1 MITIRRIYIF
11 CASLLFISM
20 QGCASL
26 PDLSERE
33 TSQAISAE
41 ATTATALGKII
52 RAKAQDSS
60 DSDQHNAGIVVLG
73 EAKQALDTRLM
84 LINNAEQSIDIQ
96 YYIWRNDISGQ
107 LTAEALQQAAEKG
120 VRIRLLLDDFHTKPI
135 TPLLHQL
142 NAHQNIEVRLV
153 NPFMPRGA
161 VVLGFITDFD
171 RANRRMHNKSLTA
184 DNQAS
189 IVGGRNIGDDYFL
202 RGESDILFSDLDLL
216 AVGEIVSTISNEFDS
231 YWNSDS
237 AYPLELLEPDMAEK
251 TRPNMTQATYQ
262 PPHELES
269 FFKNNNITWAN
280 ATVVSDSPNKVLGNI
295 EEEERITFKLKEV
308 LGVPEQ
314 EVLIIS
320 PYFIPTKAGVKSLQN
335 IISNG
340 VQLSVLTNAFA
351 TNDVAIVHSGYAK
364 YRKRL
369 LNAGVRLFELRPAA
383 IPNPPVKDDE
393 NPTFSSSS
401 ASSLHAKTFIVDRH
415 RVFVGS
421 FNFDPRSANLNT
433 ELGLVVESEA
443 LGERMANKFLQET
456 PQQAYEV
463 ILDQHGDLTWL
474 ERDQDGN
481 IIKRH
486 TTEPGTTWFNRLAIR
501 FFSLL
506 PIDSLL

>member
-1 MITIRRIYIF
+1 MITIRGIF
-11 CASLLFISM
+11 IVCTYLLLVTM

-33 TSQAISAE
+33 ASYAIATE
-41 ATTATALGKII
+41 ATTTTALGQII
-52 RAKAQDSS
+52 QAQPNAKA
-60 DSDQHNAGIVVLG
+60 DQHNAGIIVLG
-73 EAKQALDTRLM
+73 EAKQALDARLM
-84 LINNAEQSIDIQ
+84 LINNAEQTIDLQ

-107 LTAEALQQAAEKG
+107 MTAEALQRAAQNG
-120 VRIRLLLDDFHTKPI
+120 VRVRLLLDDFHTKPI

-142 NAHQNIEVRLV
+142 NAHENIEVRLV

-216 AVGEIVSTISNEFDS
+216 AVGEIVSTISKEFDI

-237 AYPLELLEPDMAEK
+237 AYPLELLEPEAAK
-251 TRPNMTQATYQ
+251 KAQPNMTHTTYQ
-262 PPHELES
+262 PPHQLED
-269 FFKNNNITWAN
+269 FFQSNNITWAN
-280 ATVVSDSPNKVLGNI
+280 ATVVSDAPDKVLGNI
-295 EEEERITFKLKEV
+295 EEEERITYKLKEV
-308 LGVPEQ
+308 LGVPEH

-369 LNAGVRLFELRPAA
+369 LEAGVRLFELRPSA

-393 NPTFSSSS
+393 DPAFSSSS
-401 ASSLHAKTFIVDRH
+401 ASSLHAKTFIIDRQ

-443 LGERMANKFLQET
+443 LGERMATTFVKET

-463 ILDQHGDLTWL
+463 ILNQQGDLTWL
-474 ERDQDGN
+474 ERDQDGK
-481 IIKRH
+481 IIERH